1 MDLKTIKSLDIKGKK
16 VLVRVD
22 FNVPLDD
29 QGKVADD
36 TRIKATL
43 PTIEYLL
50 VVGHQ

>member
-1 MDLKTIKSLDIKGKK
+1 MWVDLMS
-16 VLVRVD
+16 
-22 FNVPLDD
+22 LDD

-50 VVGHQ
+50 WWGISDTDEPFRRPKGKVVDKL